1 MRVCKYCLLELVPGV
16 GSESEHWRSKSGD
29 GKLRYF
35 CSISPD
41 ALHHLRGEH
50 VPGMV
55 QSEETPCYRSSM
67 GFMVHGPG
75 CIHEP

>member
-41 ALHHLRGEH
+41 ARNARLIGLRRFWVTG
-50 VPGMV
+50 
-55 QSEETPCYRSSM
+55 
-67 GFMVHGPG
+67 
-75 CIHEP
+75 